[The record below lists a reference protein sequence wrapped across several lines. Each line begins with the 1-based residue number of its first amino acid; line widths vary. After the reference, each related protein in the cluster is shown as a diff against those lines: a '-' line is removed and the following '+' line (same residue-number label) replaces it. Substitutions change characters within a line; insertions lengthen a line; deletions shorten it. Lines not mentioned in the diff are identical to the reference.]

1 MSSITIVVSGTE
13 YETVQMEL
21 SSDQVVDL
29 YNLRKTQAVKITELE
44 KKIKDTELSLKYS
57 QEAKTKAEEELQQAH
72 ALMSALG
79 IIEKTNEEETYYRKA
94 LTLSTRIALY
104 LAK

>member
-21 SSDQVVDL
+21 SSAQVVDL

-72 ALMSALG
+72 ALMTALG

>member
-57 QEAKTKAEEELQQAH
+57 QEAKTRAEEELQQAH

>member
-1 MSSITIVVSGTE
+1 MNSITIVVSGAE

-21 SSDQVVDL
+21 SGDQVVDL
-29 YNLRKTQAVKITELE
+29 YNLRKTQAIKITELE
-44 KKIKDTELSLKYS
+44 KKVKDTEQSLKYS
-57 QEAKTKAEEELQQAH
+57 QDGRTKAEDELQQAH

-79 IIEKTNEEETYYRKA
+79 IVEKSNEEETYYRKQ

>member
-1 MSSITIVVSGTE
+1 MSSITIVVSGAE
-13 YETVQMEL
+13 YETVHLEL
-21 SSDQVVDL
+21 NADQVVDL
-29 YNLRKTQAVKITELE
+29 YNLRKTQATKIIDLE
-44 KKIKDTELSLKYS
+44 KKVKDIDQSLKYA
-57 QEAKTKAEEELQQAH
+57 QEGRTRAEEELQQAH

-79 IIEKTNEEETYYRKA
+79 IVEKTNEEETFYRKQ

>member
-13 YETVQMEL
+13 YEAVQMEL
-21 SSDQVVDL
+21 SSDQVIDL
-29 YNLRKTQAVKITELE
+29 YNLRKTQAVKIAELE

-79 IIEKTNEEETYYRKA
+79 IIEKTNEEDTYYRKP

>member
-1 MSSITIVVSGTE
+1 MSSITITVSGAE
-13 YETVQMEL
+13 YETVHLEL
-21 SSDQVVDL
+21 NADQVVDL
-29 YNLRKTQAVKITELE
+29 YNLRKTQATKIIDLE
-44 KKIKDTELSLKYS
+44 KKVKDTEQSLKYA
-57 QEAKTKAEEELQQAH
+57 QEGRTKAEEELQQAH

-79 IIEKTNEEETYYRKA
+79 IVEKTNEEETYYRKQ

>member
-1 MSSITIVVSGTE
+1 
-13 YETVQMEL
+13 MEL

-29 YNLRKTQAVKITELE
+29 YNLRKTQAVKIAELE

-79 IIEKTNEEETYYRKA
+79 IIEKTNEEDTYYRKP